1 MNDFDMQRIENANW
15 ILQRY
20 RDELDDT
27 NADTVIDGVTIT
39 TNDALRILD
48 LAVCKLTKEKFDRR
62 NQSE

>member
-1 MNDFDMQRIENANW
+1 MNDFDIQRIENANW

-48 LAVCKLTKEKFDRR
+48 LAVYKLTKGKFDRR
-62 NQSE
+62 NLS

>member
-1 MNDFDMQRIENANW
+1 MNDFDIQRIENANW

-27 NADTVIDGVTIT
+27 NADTVIDGITIT

-48 LAVCKLTKEKFDRR
+48 LAVYKLTKEKFDRR
-62 NQSE
+62 NLS

>member
-1 MNDFDMQRIENANW
+1 MNDFDIQRIENANW

-48 LAVCKLTKEKFDRR
+48 LAVYKLTKEKFDRS
-62 NQSE
+62 NLS

>member
-1 MNDFDMQRIENANW
+1 MNNFDIQRIENANW

-20 RDELDDT
+20 SDELDDT

-48 LAVCKLTKEKFDRR
+48 LAVYKLTKGKFDRR

>member
-1 MNDFDMQRIENANW
+1 MNDFDIQRIENANW

-48 LAVCKLTKEKFDRR
+48 LAVYKLTKGKFDRR
-62 NQSE
+62 N

>member
-1 MNDFDMQRIENANW
+1 MNDFDIQRIENANW

-27 NADTVIDGVTIT
+27 NADTVIDGVRIT

-48 LAVCKLTKEKFDRR
+48 LAVYELTKGRFDRR
-62 NQSE
+62 NLS